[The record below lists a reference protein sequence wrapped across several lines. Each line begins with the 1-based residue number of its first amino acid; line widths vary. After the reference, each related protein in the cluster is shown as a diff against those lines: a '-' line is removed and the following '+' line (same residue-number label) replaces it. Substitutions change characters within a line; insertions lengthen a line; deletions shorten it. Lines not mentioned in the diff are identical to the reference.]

1 MVKTQIFLSWSIAAL
16 NHPGTIAGRV
26 FQCANPHLRAP
37 RHIGTSD
44 HLGGPNYRCSGPHL
58 GTAEYHSRATNH
70 YRQTHHNTQRLA
82 YTNSARSQ

>member
-16 NHPGTIAGRV
+16 NHPGTIASRV
-26 FQCANPHLRAP
+26 FQRANPHLRAP

-70 YRQTHHNTQRLA
+70 NCQTYRNTQRLA
-82 YTNSARSQ
+82 HANSACSQ